1 MEERSLYLEYLENH
15 LKLEIKEGCWDREYD
30 SNQNI
35 TEYLAYFY
43 VLKYENTYIGILES
57 TRPNASTYIYSFPD
71 TYIQLRT
78 FLYKTHLS
86 EPYIKREF
94 TAENKEEIKRIVTA
108 LKDKNLIEC
117 SDEEEELE
125 DELAAFLSYKPI
137 KYRHYFID
145 EIEHNDI
152 TKWKAQLECTIDNY
166 LKDGKKN
173 RQKIEGLYDDNDDD
187 INKIFS
193 AMHEHI
199 YDGGVINSI
208 VSEIV
213 EPYEK
218 EASDSEE

>member
-1 MEERSLYLEYLENH
+1 MEERNLYLEYLENH
-15 LKLEIKEGCWDREYD
+15 LKLEIQEGCLDREYD

-57 TRPNASTYIYSFPD
+57 TRPNAATYIYSFPD

-94 TAENKEEIKRIVTA
+94 TAEDKEEIKRIVTA
-108 LKDKNLIEC
+108 LKDKDLIEC

-152 TKWKAQLECTIDNY
+152 TTWKNQLENAINNY
-166 LKDGKKN
+166 LKESKQN
-173 RQKIEGLYDDNDDD
+173 RQKIEGIYNDDD
-187 INKIFS
+187 DDFTKINF
-193 AMHEHI
+193 AMNEHR
-199 YDGGVINSI
+199 YDGGIINLI
-208 VSEIV
+208 VSEII
-213 EPYEK
+213 EHYGDKEK
-218 EASDSEE
+218 DYNS